1 MLEQLKEA
9 LDQDSRYKHVGLKI
23 TAQKIKDDVYINKTS
38 GSEVR
43 FRYSELDTIAKA
55 ILMDKFGELYI
66 ELKDQDIL
74 RILKGR
80 IVLKSTDVVIYF

>member
-9 LDQDSRYKHVGLKI
+9 LDQDSRYKHAGLKI

-43 FRYSELDTIAKA
+43 FRHSELDTIAKA

>member
-23 TAQKIKDDVYINKTS
+23 TGQKIKDDVYINKTS

-43 FRYSELDTIAKA
+43 FRHSELDTIAKA